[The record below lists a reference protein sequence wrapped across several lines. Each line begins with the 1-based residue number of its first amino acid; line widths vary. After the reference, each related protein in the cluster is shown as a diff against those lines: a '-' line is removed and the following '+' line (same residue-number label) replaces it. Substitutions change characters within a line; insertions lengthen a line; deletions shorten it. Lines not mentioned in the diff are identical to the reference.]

1 MIFSKL
7 LTGTVT
13 TLAVGGTLVFHQ
25 GIISVNVQE
34 KRPGG
39 DHVRFFVP
47 ATVVPAAMMFAPE
60 ARLREAA
67 ERARAV
73 LPAAQVAARELQ
85 SYPDTVFVE
94 VMDGPE
100 HVRIEKRGGNLVVD
114 VDSPQETVHVSVP
127 LRTIASVLSDI
138 EEAGSKDPARTELLE
153 HKPASK

>member
-47 ATVVPAAMMFAPE
+47 ATVVPAAMIFAPE
-60 ARLREAA
+60 AKLREAA
-67 ERARAV
+67 ERARPF
-73 LPAAQVAARELQ
+73 LPAAQVAARELAG
-85 SYPDTVFVE
+85 YPDTVFVE
-94 VMDGPE
+94 VTDGPE
-100 HVRIEKRGGNLVVD
+100 HVRIEKQGGNIVVD

-138 EEAGSKDPARTELLE
+138 EEAGSKSPGNAAVPEP
-153 HKPASK
+153 KPASR